1 VIARC
6 PYHEEY
12 HIHPTHERMPLS
24 ASLSQRLVSAANGC
38 NVTRRC
44 ATTVVQLSTPRVVL
58 ALSGG
63 VDSAVAA
70 ALLQETYGSSN
81 NSDIGSAVL
90 QTVHMSNWNSN
101 TQDDDSIASCT
112 SEQDWKDATAVAEH
126 LRLNLTRQ
134 HFEREY
140 WNQVFEPYV
149 NDILRGT
156 MGNPDIGCNVHVKFG
171 ALREFVRR
179 RYGRH
184 RPQSGA
190 HTPGGTEP
198 LLATGHYARL
208 WHRNR
213 ADSAMPLYVEEALAT
228 HHDEADWV
236 LRWGWDQPPSP
247 HYSHHNHQYQTPP
260 PLLLAAA
267 DPSKDQ
273 SYFLSA
279 CAGYQLSNVLF
290 PLGEYYKKENPSN
303 DGKPTVR
310 QLAKDYNLP
319 NANKRE
325 SMGICFVGKR
335 QSGFGD
341 FLHEY
346 LPHPLRPLQF
356 VDVETGAVL
365 PAPTPKNAHAVLYT
379 IGQGAKISGASEKYF
394 VVDLDVAQNRV
405 LVCAGTHH
413 PALYADS
420 LVLETVYWTAGEMPG
435 PLQKRGR
442 LRLQCR
448 IRHLQPLIDCE
459 LRVESDGSLT
469 VYFDK
474 AVRGITPGQT
484 AAFYALDGLLCLG
497 GGPIERR
504 RASYWEQGRE
514 LHNDV
519 LHPAGQNDLSVPQAC

>member
-1 VIARC
+1 
-6 PYHEEY
+6 
-12 HIHPTHERMPLS
+12 
-24 ASLSQRLVSAANGC
+24 
-38 NVTRRC
+38 
-44 ATTVVQLSTPRVVL
+44 RVVL

-171 ALREFVRR
+171 ALREF
-179 RYGRH
+179 
-184 RPQSGA
+184 
-190 HTPGGTEP
+190 
-198 LLATGHYARL
+198 
-208 WHRNR
+208 
-213 ADSAMPLYVEEALAT
+213 
-228 HHDEADWV
+228 ADWV

-356 VDVETGAVL
+356 VDVDTGAVL

-394 VVDLDVAQNRV
+394 VVDSDVAQNRV

-459 LRVESDGSLT
+459 LRVELDGSLT

-504 RASYWEQGRE
+504 
-514 LHNDV
+514 
-519 LHPAGQNDLSVPQAC
+519 